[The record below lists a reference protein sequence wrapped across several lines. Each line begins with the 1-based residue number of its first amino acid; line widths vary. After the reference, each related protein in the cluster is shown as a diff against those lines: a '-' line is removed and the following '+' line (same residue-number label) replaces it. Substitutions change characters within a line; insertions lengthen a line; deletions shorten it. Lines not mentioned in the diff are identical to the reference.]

1 VSEATTTASEGGT
14 AVGAPTPA
22 DLGFAPDDPAFTADP
37 YPALRPDE
45 LDLRRRPNPSVS
57 FGAGIHYCLGAPLAR
72 LELSIAFETL
82 LRRLP
87 RMEPVTEPA
96 WKPTF
101 VLRGLETLRVRA

>member
-1 VSEATTTASEGGT
+1 VSEATTTASKGGL
-14 AVGAPTPA
+14 AASAATPA
-22 DLGFAPDDPAFTADP
+22 DLGFAPDDPAFIADP
-37 YPALRPDE
+37 YPVLRPDE
-45 LDLRRRPNPSVS
+45 LDLRRRPNRSVS

-87 RMEPVTEPA
+87 RMEPVAEPA

-101 VLRGLETLRVRA
+101 VLRGLDSLRVRV